1 MASNETHV
9 MDMDIDIDL
18 AKIREQA
25 EAAPV
30 KEKPLVAREMPL
42 SITYTDPE
50 GKSYR
55 DSLISRVPDAQ
66 RRLIFDRVVGAM
78 VAQRGVAWQYLP
90 THTQLQIRACARI
103 TTCLLDPPKWVLQ
116 WVLEDD
122 DLLFRLSNAL
132 EVHEARYFRRDPETG
147 LSTAGKPRV
156 VVDSIHAPG
165 PSAQ

>member
-1 MASNETHV
+1 MASNEPHV
-9 MDMDIDIDL
+9 VHMDLDIDL
-18 AKIREQA
+18 AKLRERA
-25 EAAPV
+25 EAAPA
-30 KEKPLVAREMPL
+30 KDKPLVARELAL

-50 GKSYR
+50 GQSYR
-55 DSLISRVPDAQ
+55 DSLTSRVPDAQ
-66 RRLIFDRVVGAM
+66 RRLIFDRVVGSM

-103 TTCLLDPPKWVLQ
+103 TTSLIDPPKWVLQ
-116 WVLEDD
+116 WALEDD

-147 LSTAGKPRV
+147 LSTAGQPRV
-156 VVDSIHAPG
+156 VVDAIDAPG